1 MIRRSVVVLALVG
14 MFALTGCEK
23 VPPKAAKPAA
33 TPSAQ
38 QAAAPGL
45 PTDLVEGR
53 DFVTVKD
60 SAPFEATPGKIEVV
74 EVFGYTCPHCAHFEP
89 MLDAWRA
96 KQQDDVKF
104 VAMPAPFGNWWMPYA
119 KAYYAAQEL
128 DLADKT
134 HVAMFNAI
142 HEEKSLPGA
151 PNVATDARIAQF
163 YARFGA
169 DPADF
174 ARRMESA
181 PVALRLRNAEAFID
195 RTGVDGTPNLVVD
208 GKYRV
213 LGASQEDALRIT
225 DALVARER
233 AAH

>member
-1 MIRRSVVVLALVG
+1 MIRRTVLVLALG
-14 MFALTGCEK
+14 LIALTGCEK
-23 VPPKAAKPAA
+23 VPPKAKPAPTA
-33 TPSAQ
+33 TPTTQ
-38 QAAAPGL
+38 QAAPG
-45 PTDLVEGR
+45 DVVEGR
-53 DFVTVKD
+53 DYVAIKD
-60 SAPFEATPGKIEVV
+60 GTPFDATPGKIEVV

-89 MLDAWRA
+89 LLESWRA
-96 KQQDDVKF
+96 QQKDDVKF

-134 HVAMFNAI
+134 HAAMFNAI
-142 HEEKSLPGA
+142 HVDHSLPGA
-151 PNVATDARIAQF
+151 PNIATDQQIAQF

-169 DPADF
+169 DATDF

-181 PVALRLRNAEAFID
+181 PVTMKLQRAESFID
-195 RTGVDGTPNLVVD
+195 RTGTDATPTMLVD

-213 LGASQEDALRIT
+213 VGASPEDTLRIV

>member
-1 MIRRSVVVLALVG
+1 MIRRSILIFALVG
-14 MFALTGCEK
+14 AAALVGCEK
-23 VPPKAAKPAA
+23 VEKPKPTPTPAPQWLMA
-33 TPSAQ
+33 N
-38 QAAAPGL
+38 
-45 PTDLVEGR
+45 VEEGR
-53 DFVTVKD
+53 DYVAIKD
-60 SAPFEATPGKIEVV
+60 GTPFEAAPGKIEVA

-89 MLDAWRA
+89 LVEAWRG
-96 KQQDDVKF
+96 KQKDDVKF
-104 VAMPAPFGNWWMPYA
+104 VAVPAPFGNWWMPYA

-134 HVAMFNAI
+134 HTAMFNAI
-142 HEEKSLPGA
+142 HVDRSLPGA
-151 PNVATDARIAQF
+151 PNTATDQQIAQF

-169 DPADF
+169 DATEF

-181 PVALRLRNAEAFID
+181 PVQMKLQRANAFIE
-195 RTGVDGTPNLVVD
+195 RTGTDGTPTMIVD

-213 LGASQEDALRIT
+213 TGASPEDTLRIV